1 MKGLLSFFR
10 FLGNIALIYL
20 AFYFL
25 FWYIKMHF
33 NKKWFWAFWLNT
45 ILSIFMYISHKDGN
59 PNWPQHDSRTG
70 AEVWEQNYGK

>member
-10 FLGNIALIYL
+10 FLGNIALIGL

-25 FWYIKMHF
+25 YWYIKMHF

-59 PNWPQHDSRTG
+59 PNWPQHDRRTG
-70 AEVWEQNYGK
+70 TEVWEQNYGK